1 MISLLPRLSAFPF
14 MESACRFNP
23 QATLRVHMNKAMEPP
38 IRLAL
43 TNYYHMYPCV
53 SRYIIMSRLPRLLC
67 WRLSFLC
74 LWVALWLKKQCIK
87 LVVGS
92 RCQPCDRS
100 SRPATYGVGWRGQRL
115 AWRGQRLAC
124 MYIYIYIYIKSTSIY
139 TELSINTYTHIEI
152 YTFID

>member
-1 MISLLPRLSAFPF
+1 
-14 MESACRFNP
+14 
-23 QATLRVHMNKAMEPP
+23 MNKAMEPP

-53 SRYIIMSRLPRLLC
+53 SRYIIISLLPRLLC

-74 LWVALWLKKQCIK
+74 MWVAFWLNICYIK

-124 MYIYIYIYIKSTSIY
+124 IYIYIYIERCLQTSIHIY
-139 TELSINTYTHIEI
+139 KHIYTHRNSYKLIK
-152 YTFID
+152 TNTP